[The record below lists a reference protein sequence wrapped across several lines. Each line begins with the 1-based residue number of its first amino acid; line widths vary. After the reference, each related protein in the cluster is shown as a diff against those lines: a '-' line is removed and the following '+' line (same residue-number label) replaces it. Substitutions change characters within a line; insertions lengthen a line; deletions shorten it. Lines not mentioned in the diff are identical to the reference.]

1 MSLHAV
7 GAWLFASG
15 AAADIVLGVFVAE
28 AIYLITVRHRAAV
41 DVLLALAPGVFFVL
55 ALRAALTQQK
65 WEWVAIFIAAS
76 LPFHLADLRRRK
88 LI

>member
-1 MSLHAV
+1 MNIAAI

-15 AAADIVLGVFVAE
+15 RAADIVLGVFIAE
-28 AIYLITVRHRAAV
+28 AIYLTAIRRRPAA
-41 DVLLALAPGVFFVL
+41 DVLLSLAPGVFFVL

-65 WEWVAIFIAAS
+65 WEWVAIFVAAS